1 MRTAPLPVH
10 HEIATLV
17 HRLGRCLD
25 EGDFDELRTLLT
37 DDATA
42 TTGGGRSEGAEAV
55 VTQARRNHGA
65 VPVQHVI
72 TDVLVDLDADGT
84 SAAVRAN
91 LAVTFVAPGTLAPTR
106 TLASVYRFT
115 ARETAHGWRLASVAT
130 EPVWLTGEPLPVPA
144 AG

>member
-1 MRTAPLPVH
+1 MNPAPFPVH

-17 HRLGRCLD
+17 HRLGLCLD
-25 EGDFDELRTLLT
+25 EGRFDELRTLLT

-42 TTGGGRSEGAEAV
+42 FTGGGRSDGADAV
-55 VTQARRNHGA
+55 VAQARRNHGA
-65 VPVQHVI
+65 VPVQHAI

-91 LAVTFVAPGTLAPTR
+91 LAVTFVAVDTLAPTR
-106 TLASVYRFT
+106 TVGSVYHFT
-115 ARETAHGWRLASVAT
+115 ARETPAGWRLASVAT
-130 EPVWLTGEPLPVPA
+130 EPVWLVGEPLPVPA